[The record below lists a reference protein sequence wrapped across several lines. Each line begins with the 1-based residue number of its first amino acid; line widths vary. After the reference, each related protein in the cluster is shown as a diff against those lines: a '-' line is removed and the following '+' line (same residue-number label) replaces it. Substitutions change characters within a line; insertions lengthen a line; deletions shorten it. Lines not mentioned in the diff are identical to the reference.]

1 MEERE
6 EKEEEEDK
14 EERAAREEEIMTVRL
29 EQTTSTAMDIEA
41 ERQTP
46 EPQSLAAILAEA
58 SAAARQREKT
68 PRSAAFDASQEGR
81 HRSELG
87 ERGARSTKADGN
99 EAMYKTDNLL
109 APPKQP
115 KKKYPVTSTQTRE
128 SKSRRKG
135 PSKAPGKSQQASR

>member
-1 MEERE
+1 MR
-6 EKEEEEDK
+6 EEEEDEE

-81 HRSELG
+81 HRSESG

-115 KKKYPVTSTQTRE
+115 KRISGDLNTDARE

>member
-46 EPQSLAAILAEA
+46 EP
-58 SAAARQREKT
+58 
-68 PRSAAFDASQEGR
+68 
-81 HRSELG
+81 
-87 ERGARSTKADGN
+87 
-99 EAMYKTDNLL
+99 
-109 APPKQP
+109 
-115 KKKYPVTSTQTRE
+115 
-128 SKSRRKG
+128 
-135 PSKAPGKSQQASR
+135 